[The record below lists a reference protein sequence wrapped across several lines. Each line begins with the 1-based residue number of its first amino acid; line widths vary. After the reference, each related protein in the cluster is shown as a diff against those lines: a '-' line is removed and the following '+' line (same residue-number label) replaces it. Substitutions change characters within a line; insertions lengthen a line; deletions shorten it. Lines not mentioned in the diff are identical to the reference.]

1 MITSDFRK
9 LITIERE
16 STAKNRV
23 GTQTE
28 TYTFLKQKYADLYVA
43 GGTSQYG
50 QEGTLPFSADIFVIR
65 YDADVDY
72 KCRIIYNN
80 NYYKIEHIEEVGRK
94 QFMRIKTVVWE
105 RATIYF

>member
-16 STAKNRV
+16 SSTKNRV
-23 GTQTE
+23 GTMKPD
-28 TYTFLKQKYADLYVA
+28 YVFLKQKYADLYVA

-50 QEGTLPFSADIFVIR
+50 QEGTLPFSTDIFVIR

>member
-9 LITIERE
+9 LITIEKE
-16 STAKNRV
+16 TSSANRV
-23 GTQTE
+23 GTTKE
-28 TYTFLKQKYADLYVA
+28 TYSFLKQKYADLYVA

-50 QEGTLPFSADIFVIR
+50 QQGTLPFSSDIFVIR
-65 YDADVDY
+65 YDQDVDY

-105 RATIYF
+105 RATIY